1 MADVKAVLVEV
12 PEALVEERRRTGADR
27 WDELWEGELHMVPP
41 PSWLHQHLGTK
52 LVRELD
58 PLAEARDL
66 VGAYETGLYRPGTD
80 LDYRVADHL
89 YARPELA
96 TERAWTGRP
105 RWWWSFAPPVTR
117 PTTSSPSTPTLG
129 VGEVIVV
136 HPAERT
142 VELFVLRGG
151 RHILVEADAKGLDDR
166 LHHSQQPQPMAL
178 LIAAADGLLSHPRV
192 GHK

>member
-1 MADVKAVLVEV
+1 LADVKAVLVEV

-89 YARPELA
+89 YAPS
-96 TERAWTGRP
+96 RAGHG
-105 RWWWSFAPPVTR
+105 A
-117 PTTSSPSTPTLG
+117 G
-129 VGEVIVV
+129 VDG
-136 HPAERT
+136 PAEVV
-142 VELFVLRGG
+142 VELRSPGDETYDKLAFYADPGRG
-151 RHILVEADAKGLDDR
+151 
-166 LHHSQQPQPMAL
+166 
-178 LIAAADGLLSHPRV
+178 
-192 GHK
+192 